1 MDLIFDKYHGTGNDF
16 IIVDGRSLGF
26 RFIDHI
32 QIKNIC
38 NRNFGIGADGL
49 ILIKNHNKLDFEIIY
64 YNSDGLLSS
73 MCGNGARCSVAFAY
87 EKNIC
92 SKETFFMAYDG
103 PHKGFVLSDSNIKLS
118 FNDISIIEK
127 NDYGLLIN
135 SGSPH
140 LLIYDKNL
148 EKIDVKELGS
158 SIRYSKIFLKEGI
171 NVNFIEYMYENKIKL
186 RTYERGVEDET
197 LSCGSGAVAAAVS
210 VHYNGLIKDFSDILI
225 ETLGGTLK
233 VNFNFEEKIY
243 NKIYLS
249 GKAQKVFSGKI
260 SI

>member
-73 MCGNGARCSVAFAY
+73 MCGNGARCSVHFSFLNKIIKSKTKFNAFDGVHNGIVDHDVINISMSDVIGFEKY
-87 EKNIC
+87 E
-92 SKETFFMAYDG
+92 
-103 PHKGFVLSDSNIKLS
+103 
-118 FNDISIIEK
+118 
-127 NDYGLLIN
+127 DYLFID

-140 LLIYDKNL
+140 LVKYVQDVNSIDLINVSQ
-148 EKIDVKELGS
+148 KIQHS
-158 SIRYSKIFLKEGI
+158 NQFKEGI
-171 NVNFIEYMYENKIKL
+171 NVNFISKNSDNSFQI
-186 RTYERGVEDET
+186 RTYERGVEEET
-197 LSCGSGAVAAAVS
+197 LSCGTGAVAAAIALNILS
-210 VHYNGLIKDFSDILI
+210 LADSSEINLKTKGGLLNIKFKKS
-225 ETLGGTLK
+225 K
-233 VNFNFEEKIY
+233 
-243 NKIYLS
+243 NKYTDIYLS
-249 GKAQKVFSGKI
+249 GKVKKVFDGIIKV
-260 SI
+260 